1 MAMTINELYL
11 ELFKRFRQAGTP
23 SPAMEAREL
32 AAFVCHADKRRTASW
47 AHMYLDDETVAQ
59 GHALADRYLGGEP
72 LAYLLGEWDFYGLT
86 FRVTPAVMIPR
97 SDTEALCELAIRRA
111 QEVMEPRV
119 LDLCCGSG
127 CIGIALLHEVE
138 DATVYAADLSEDALL
153 LAAEN
158 AKTLGVSPRFR
169 PVRCNALVDPPSALG
184 AFHIIVCN
192 PPYISKEEM
201 RDLDRSVVE
210 YEPRMALYGG
220 PDGLDFYRS
229 ITSRWLEALVPGGML
244 YFECGWQQAESVVAL
259 CEKAGLMDVR
269 IHEDLSGIQRVVSAR
284 ARRGGEHRA

>member
-1 MAMTINELYL
+1 MATTINELYL

-23 SPAMEAREL
+23 SPSLEAREL
-32 AAFVCHADKRRTASW
+32 TAFVCHADKKRTASW
-47 AHMYLDDETVAQ
+47 AHIYLDGGTVNDA
-59 GHALADRYLGGEP
+59 HKLADRYLGGEP

-86 FRVTPAVMIPR
+86 FQVTPAALIPR
-97 SDTEALCELAIRRA
+97 PDTESLCELAIRRA

-127 CIGIALLHEVE
+127 CIGIAQ
-138 DATVYAADLSEDALL
+138 
-153 LAAEN
+153 
-158 AKTLGVSPRFR
+158 RFR

-201 RDLDRSVVE
+201 KTLDPSVKN
-210 YEPRMALYGG
+210 YEPNMALYGG
-220 PDGLDFYRS
+220 ADGLDFYRS
-229 ITSRWLEALVPGGML
+229 ITGNWLEALVPGGML
-244 YFECGWQQAESVVAL
+244 YFECGWQQAEAVVGL
-259 CEKAGLMDVR
+259 CEAAGLLDVT

-284 ARRGGEHRA
+284 APRGRR

>member
-23 SPAMEAREL
+23 SPSLEAREL
-32 AAFVCHADKRRTASW
+32 AAFVCHADKRRTAGW
-47 AHMYLDDETVAQ
+47 AHLYLDDGTVGEA
-59 GHALADRYLGGEP
+59 HKLADRYLGGEP

-86 FRVTPAVMIPR
+86 FRVTPDVLIPR
-97 SDTEALCELAIRRA
+97 SDTEALCGLAIRRA

-138 DATVYAADLSEDALL
+138 DAAVYAADLSEGALL

-158 AKTLGVSPRFR
+158 AKRLGVSARFR
-169 PVRCNALVDPPSALG
+169 PVRCNALAAPPSSLG

-192 PPYISKEEM
+192 PPYISRDEFEM
-201 RDLDRSVVE
+201 LDPSVAD
-210 YEPRMALYGG
+210 YEPRMALDGG
-220 PDGLDFYRS
+220 ADGLDFYRS
-229 ITSRWLEALVPGGML
+229 ITSQWLEALVPGGML
-244 YFECGWQQAESVVAL
+244 YFECGWTQAESVVRL
-259 CEKAGLMDVR
+259 CERAGLRDVR
-269 IHEDLSGIQRVVSAR
+269 VHEDLSGIQRVVSAR
-284 ARRGGEHRA
+284 APRGGR

>member
-1 MAMTINELYL
+1 MSMATTINELYL

-23 SPAMEAREL
+23 SPSLEAREL
-32 AAFVCHADKRRTASW
+32 TAFVCHADKKRTASW
-47 AHMYLDDETVAQ
+47 AHIYLDGGTVNDA
-59 GHALADRYLGGEP
+59 HKLADRYLGGEP

-86 FRVTPAVMIPR
+86 FQVTPAALIPR
-97 SDTEALCELAIRRA
+97 PDTEFLCELAIRRA

-153 LAAEN
+153 LAVEN
-158 AKTLGVSPRFR
+158 AKRLGVSQRFR

-201 RDLDRSVVE
+201 KTLDPSVKN
-210 YEPRMALYGG
+210 YEPNMALYGG
-220 PDGLDFYRS
+220 ADGLDFYRS
-229 ITSRWLEALVPGGML
+229 ITGNWLEALVPGGML
-244 YFECGWQQAESVVAL
+244 YFECGWQQAEAVVGL
-259 CEKAGLMDVR
+259 CEAAGLLDVT

-284 ARRGGEHRA
+284 APRGRR

>member
-11 ELFKRFRQAGTP
+11 ELFKRFRQEGTP
-23 SPAMEAREL
+23 SPALEAREL
-32 AAFVCHADKRRTASW
+32 TAYVCHADKRRTASW
-47 AHMYLDDETVAQ
+47 AHLYLDDDTIGQANR
-59 GHALADRYLGGEP
+59 LAKRYLDGEP

-86 FRVTPAVMIPR
+86 FRVTPAALIPR
-97 SDTEALCELAIRRA
+97 SDTEALCELAVRRA

-153 LAAEN
+153 LAVEN
-158 AKTLGVSPRFR
+158 AKELGVSARFQ
-169 PVRCNALVDPPSALG
+169 PVRCNALVEPPSALG

-192 PPYISKEEM
+192 PPYISKEELLH
-201 RDLDRSVVE
+201 LDRSVAA

-229 ITSRWLEALVPGGML
+229 ITSYWMEALVPGGML
-244 YFECGWQQAESVVAL
+244 YFECGWNQAGSVVEL
-259 CEKAGLMDVR
+259 CEKAGLLDVR

-284 ARRGGEHRA
+284 ARRGGELRL

>member
-1 MAMTINELYL
+1 MALTINELYL
-11 ELFKRFRQAGTP
+11 ELFKRFRQSGTS
-23 SPAMEAREL
+23 SPALEAREL
-32 AAFVCHADKRRTASW
+32 TAYVCHADKRRTASW
-47 AHMYLDDETVAQ
+47 AHMYLDDGTISQA
-59 GHALADRYLGGEP
+59 HALADRYLDGEP

-86 FRVTPAVMIPR
+86 FRVTPAALIPR

-138 DATVYAADLSEDALL
+138 DATVYAADLSEEALR
-153 LAAEN
+153 LAVEN
-158 AKTLGVSPRFR
+158 AKRLGVSARFQ
-169 PVRCNALVDPPSALG
+169 PVRCNALVEPPSALG

-192 PPYISKEEM
+192 PPYISREELK
-201 RDLDRSVVE
+201 DLDRSVAE

-229 ITSRWLEALVPGGML
+229 VTGQWLDALVPGGML
-244 YFECGWQQAESVVAL
+244 CFECGWRQAESVVEL
-259 CEKAGLMDVR
+259 CEKAGLSDVC
-269 IHEDLSGIQRVVSAR
+269 IHEDMSGIQRVVSAKAAR
-284 ARRGGEHRA
+284 GARR